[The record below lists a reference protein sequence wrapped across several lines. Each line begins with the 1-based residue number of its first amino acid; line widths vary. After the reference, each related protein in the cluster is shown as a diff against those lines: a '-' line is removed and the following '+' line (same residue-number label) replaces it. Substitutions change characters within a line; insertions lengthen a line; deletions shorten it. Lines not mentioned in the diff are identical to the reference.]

1 MTAGRWWMVAALVI
15 AVVCSAV
22 GVVYSQYEV
31 RVLFAKRQAL
41 IAQRDALNVEW
52 GRLQLEQSTWGT
64 QSRVEHMARQELGM
78 VTPAPGNVVFVKP

>member
-1 MTAGRWWMVAALVI
+1 MTGRWWIIGALVI
-15 AVVCSAV
+15 LVVASAV

-31 RVLFAKRQAL
+31 RVLFAKKQAL

-64 QSRVEHMARQELGM
+64 QSRVEHVARQKLQM
-78 VTPAPGNVVFVKP
+78 VTPAPDSVEFVKP